1 MPTRSSNVPPI
12 DWDVDHGGAKGVHLS
27 ASQTGV
33 DSQVGLV
40 GVPDSGRIT
49 KHPSSKRQKTESRP
63 TTADSGRILKLG
75 RPAARGRVKSG
86 KASLGSFIEGAI
98 RSRALLRNNQS
109 APDAVPS
116 NDASIAEGFAA
127 VTGKRDDTAELLKS
141 LPERIQAAK
150 RPVDR
155 HAVPADL
162 AARAAIVQAADQARR
177 AADAARAAELEARRR
192 AHREQARREAAER
205 AEAARLAALGLNQY
219 SEQRGR
225 LRPTLAPQRPEFRS
239 RLSDR
244 ELQSIGDAK
253 FEAKQRE
260 EKGPPHGSRASIEGI
275 PLRVDRNALA
285 AYAKMLGARV
295 TPRDSV
301 SDMFG
306 KVFRLKPSD
315 EGLLTRGRFNQQYLE
330 HMLAAGPSEARR
342 APSSYRD
349 PLDLRRVRGFGRRQ
363 LQFAKQIRRTC
374 NKSTH
379 ARRR

>member
-1 MPTRSSNVPPI
+1 MPTRATNVEPI
-12 DWDVDHGGAKGVHLS
+12 DWDVDHGGAKGVNRS
-27 ASQTGV
+27 V

-40 GVPDSGRIT
+40 GVPRSKR
-49 KHPSSKRQKTESRP
+49 PSSKRQKTESRP
-63 TTADSGRILKLG
+63 QTADSISSANNRMKLG

-98 RSRALLRNNQS
+98 RSRPGQS
-109 APDAVPS
+109 APGAVPTTEVS
-116 NDASIAEGFAA
+116 VDEGFAA
-127 VTGKRDDTAELLKS
+127 VTGKDKDAVELLRS
-141 LPERIQAAK
+141 LPERIRAAK
-150 RPVDR
+150 NPVNR

-162 AARAAIVQAADQARR
+162 AARAAIIQAADQARR
-177 AADAARAAELEARRR
+177 DADAARAAELEARRR

-205 AEAARLAALGLNQY
+205 AEAARLAALGLNPF
-219 SEQRGR
+219 SEQRGK

-275 PLRVDRNALA
+275 PLRVDRNTLA

-342 APSSYRD
+342 APNSYRD
-349 PLDLRRVRGFGRRQ
+349 LLELQRVRGFGRRQ
-363 LQFAKQIRRTC
+363 LVR
-374 NKSTH
+374 
-379 ARRR
+379 